1 MGFRMSDRPSLESV
15 MPFANI
21 NNLELALEIES
32 VRTSM
37 QNQLEN
43 NGFNDFL
50 RDYHKDLNLN
60 TNVLDVNGQYY
71 DIEEFNNITKK

>member
-1 MGFRMSDRPSLESV
+1 
-15 MPFANI
+15 
-21 NNLELALEIES
+21 
-32 VRTSM
+32 M

-60 TNVLDVNGQYY
+60 TNVLDLNGQYY
-71 DIEEFNNITKK
+71 DIEEFNNITKSKSHITCSMLHINIRRIAKNKGK

>member
-1 MGFRMSDRPSLESV
+1 
-15 MPFANI
+15 
-21 NNLELALEIES
+21 
-32 VRTSM
+32 M

-60 TNVLDVNGQYY
+60 TNVLGVNGQYY
-71 DIEEFNNITKK
+71 GIEEFNNITKNKSHITYSMLHINIRRIAKN